1 MGKSKA
7 KKKANQLKRFEKN
20 EQKIK
25 ESGLTQ
31 IPNRYKKKGWLCSK
45 CNNIFYAKRS
55 QVIKNP
61 ICRNCMTGQSFGEQ
75 VAINILT
82 SNNIS
87 YEKEKTYP
95 NLKGLGNK
103 KLRFDFYIKK
113 PNLSEFIIEIDG
125 GQHFNSGW
133 SQNTMEHDL
142 IKNQFCLDHN
152 IKLYRIEY
160 VFGKLDKL
168 SNSILSVLKNEGYNV
183 EGEPTNS
190 YTEVKKKESTAKKC
204 TPNKVSHIS
213 KYYAVKVGRK
223 CNKIV
228 TSWEQCKKLVNGF
241 PGAKYKSFK
250 TKDEAEK
257 YLNI

>member
-7 KKKANQLKRFEKN
+7 KKKANQLKRFKRN
-20 EQKIK
+20 EEKIK

-31 IPNRYKKKGWLCSK
+31 IHNKYRKKVWLCSK

-55 QVIKNP
+55 QVVKNP

-87 YEKEKTYP
+87 YEKEKTYS
-95 NLKGLGNK
+95 NLKGLGNR

-113 PNLSEFIIEIDG
+113 PNLDEFIIEIDG
-125 GQHFNSGW
+125 GQHFNSEW

-142 IKNQFCLDHN
+142 IKNQFCLNHN
-152 IKLYRIEY
+152 IRLYRIEY
-160 VFGKLDKL
+160 VFGKLEKL
-168 SNSILSVLKNEGYNV
+168 SNSILSVLKKEGYNV
-183 EGEPTNS
+183 ECESTNS
-190 YTEVKKKESTAKKC
+190 YTEVKKKESSAKKG
-204 TPNKVSHIS
+204 TTKKVATIS

-223 CNKIV
+223 NNKIV

-241 PGAKYKSFK
+241 SGAKYKSFK

-257 YLNI
+257 YLNK